1 MLNNIFYNLSQ
12 NTFMSRIKTFQELIS
27 HLALMKERPA
37 VAVVCPYDEETCG
50 AVSKALADGFIKAIL
65 VGEKEKIDASGIEKR
80 FPGHVD
86 VIEAGDSHD
95 AAAKAVSLVH
105 DGKAGV
111 LMKGL
116 VSTDVLLR
124 AVLNKETGILPKGNL
139 LTHIT
144 VSEIPGMNRLLFY
157 SDVAVIPYP
166 TIEQREKML
175 MLDLELVRK
184 FGIEHP
190 KVALIHFNEKVNPK
204 FPNSVDYQLMV
215 EKAAAGEYGDMV
227 AGGPM
232 DVKTAVDLHSAQVKG
247 IESEVCG
254 NADILI
260 FPNIESGNTFY
271 KTISYFAH
279 ARMAGMLLGTIAP
292 VVLPSRSDSTDSKYN
307 SLAMAA
313 LASNH

>member
-1 MLNNIFYNLSQ
+1 MSQ
-12 NTFMSRIKTFQELIS
+12 IKTFGELAS
-27 HLALMKERPA
+27 FLNSMTEQP
-37 VAVVCPYDEETCG
+37 VVVVVCPYDEETCG
-50 AVSKALADGFIKAIL
+50 TVLKALADGFIKAVL
-65 VGEKEKIDASGIEKR
+65 VGERSKIEATGIVRDYPELVEVIDAN
-80 FPGHVD
+80 
-86 VIEAGDSHD
+86 DSVD
-95 AAAKAVSLVH
+95 AASKAVALVNE
-105 DGKAGV
+105 GKAAI

-116 VSTDVLLR
+116 VNTDVLLR

-144 VSEIPGMNRLLFY
+144 VSEIPGMDRLLFY

-166 TIEQREKML
+166 TLEQREKMIL
-175 MLDLELVRK
+175 LDLALLRK
-184 FGIEHP
+184 FGIERP

-204 FPNSVDYQLMV
+204 FPNSVDYQQIV
-215 EKAAAGEYGDMV
+215 ENSISGKYGEMI

-254 NADILI
+254 NADLLI

-271 KTISYFAH
+271 KTISYFAK

-307 SLAMAA
+307 SLALAA
-313 LASNH
+313 LASNC